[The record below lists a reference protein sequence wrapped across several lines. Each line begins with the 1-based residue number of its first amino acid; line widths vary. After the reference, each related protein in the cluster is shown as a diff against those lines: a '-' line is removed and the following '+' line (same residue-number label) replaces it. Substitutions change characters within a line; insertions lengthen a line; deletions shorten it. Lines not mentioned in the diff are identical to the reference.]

1 MNLKK
6 SFKLSWTLSIDF
18 VEFSLKFKQIIIL
31 IFHSSFCFFFISKII
46 SFGFQMPAVQLCYC
60 VGFRISLSLS
70 REGAI
75 FQDKIDN
82 YFSCFHLA
90 RRDRDYH
97 KTILV
102 FWEENEIT
110 NCYSRV
116 SRRDRDFEIE
126 IENHFSWS
134 SEKKWSLLSSRILVE
149 LCLVLRSFERVRA
162 GCMIAL
168 VESVSRNSQP
178 HKPSQFSVVTIFFT

>member
-6 SFKLSWTLSIDF
+6 SFKLSCTLSIDF
-18 VEFSLKFKQIIIL
+18 VEFSLKFKQITIL

-46 SFGFQMPAVQLCYC
+46 SFGFQLPAVHLCYC

-82 YFSCFHLA
+82 YFSCSHLA

-97 KTILV
+97 MTILV
-102 FWEENEIT
+102 FRDKNDIT
-110 NCYSRV
+110 YCYS
-116 SRRDRDFEIE
+116 
-126 IENHFSWS
+126 H
-134 SEKKWSLLSSRILVE
+134 
-149 LCLVLRSFERVRA
+149 VLR
-162 GCMIAL
+162 
-168 VESVSRNSQP
+168 
-178 HKPSQFSVVTIFFT
+178 